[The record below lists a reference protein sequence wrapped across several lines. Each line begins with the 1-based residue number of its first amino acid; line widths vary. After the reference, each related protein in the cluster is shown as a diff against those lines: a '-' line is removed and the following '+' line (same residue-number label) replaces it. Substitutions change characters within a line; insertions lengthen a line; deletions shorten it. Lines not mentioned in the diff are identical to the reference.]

1 MAIINKTGIG
11 EGNLIQA
18 EHITRIIDALTSVS
32 TDTVSATGS
41 FTGSFV
47 GNGSGL
53 TGIVSSTA
61 TSASYAATASFL
73 TGTIESASFASTASF
88 SSTSLVATTASF
100 SSTASF
106 VNILNQ
112 SVTISGSTSISGSV
126 TQTAGN
132 ATFLDDVFIGGTKHW
147 PEQTVTTTDETKT
160 IIWTDTISTNTG
172 AWIDATIIGKSGSAT
187 PQFITGD
194 LKAGFRRG
202 TIVPSQMGEIT
213 SSFNNFATQVS
224 YGAEAGP
231 SGGIIRIWVSGSAAS
246 TIDWVAAV
254 KIHTNP

>member
-73 TGTIESASFASTASF
+73 TGTISSASFASTASF
-88 SSTSLVATTASF
+88 VNRLVQNVAITGSLNV
-100 SSTASF
+100 
-106 VNILNQ
+106 
-112 SVTISGSTSISGSV
+112 SGSV
-126 TQTAGN
+126 TVRLRSVSGNVPTANSGSQLV
-132 ATFLDDVFIGGTKHW
+132 ASDYIVTFAGSAPGVGTKNC
-147 PEQTVTTTDETKT
+147 
-160 IIWTDTISTNTG
+160 IILPPANTG
-172 AWIDATIIGKSGSAT
+172 QILILQRGSGTSAMAISGSSGEQINDA
-187 PQFITGD
+187 
-194 LKAGFRRG
+194 AGYSFPTANYSQRTFVSNG
-202 TIVPSQMGEIT
+202 TQWLADP
-213 SSFNNFATQVS
+213 N
-224 YGAEAGP
+224 
-231 SGGIIRIWVSGSAAS
+231 
-246 TIDWVAAV
+246 
-254 KIHTNP
+254 